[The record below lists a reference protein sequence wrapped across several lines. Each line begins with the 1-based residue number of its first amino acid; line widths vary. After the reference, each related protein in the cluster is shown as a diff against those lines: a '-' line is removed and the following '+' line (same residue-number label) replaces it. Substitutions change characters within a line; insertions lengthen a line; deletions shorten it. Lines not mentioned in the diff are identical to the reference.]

1 MNLSFLPGE
10 LRLSKTANGDYVI
23 TIQSEEVFTTR
34 IEKKAILKFNAL
46 RKDME
51 SQFPPHEITPEQ
63 KKAILQRMIMHQVMG
78 EVKRDMAS
86 SAKKKNKTKTF
97 G

>member
-10 LRLSKTANGDYVI
+10 LHLSKTASGDYVI
-23 TIQSEEVFTTR
+23 KIQDEEVFTTR
-34 IEKKAILKFNAL
+34 NEKKAIIKFNTL
-46 RKDME
+46 RKEME
-51 SQFPPHEITPEQ
+51 SKFPPHEITPEER
-63 KKAILQRMIMHQVMG
+63 KAILQRMIMHQMMG

-86 SAKKKNKTKTF
+86 PAKKKNKTKTF

>member
-10 LRLSKTANGDYVI
+10 LYLSKTTSGDYVI
-23 TIQSEEVFTTR
+23 KIQGEEVFTTR
-34 IEKKAILKFNAL
+34 NEKKAIIKFNTL
-46 RKDME
+46 RKEME
-51 SQFPPHEITPEQ
+51 SKFPPHEITPEER
-63 KKAILQRMIMHQVMG
+63 KAILQRMIMHQMMG

-86 SAKKKNKTKTF
+86 PAKKKNKTKTF

>member
-1 MNLSFLPGE
+1 MNLSFLPGD
-10 LRLSKTANGDYVI
+10 LHLNKTTDGDYI
-23 TIQSEEVFTTR
+23 IKIQGEEVFTTR
-34 IEKKAILKFNAL
+34 NEKKAIMKFNAL
-46 RKDME
+46 RKEME
-51 SQFPPHEITPEQ
+51 SQFPAHEMTPEQ

-86 SAKKKNKTKTF
+86 PAKKKNKTKTF

>member
-1 MNLSFLPGE
+1 MNLSFLPGD
-10 LRLSKTANGDYVI
+10 LHLNKSTDGDYVI
-23 TIQSEEVFTTR
+23 KIQGEEVFTTR
-34 IEKKAILKFNAL
+34 TEKKAIAKFNAL

-51 SQFPPHEITPEQ
+51 SQFPAHEITPEQ
-63 KKAILQRMIMHQVMG
+63 KKAILQRMIMHQMMG

-86 SAKKKNKTKTF
+86 PAKKKNKTKTF

>member
-10 LRLSKTANGDYVI
+10 LYLSKTTSGDYVI
-23 TIQSEEVFTTR
+23 KIQGEEVFTTR
-34 IEKKAILKFNAL
+34 NEKKAITKFNAL
-46 RKDME
+46 RQEME
-51 SQFPPHEITPEQ
+51 LKFPPHEITPEER
-63 KKAILQRMIMHQVMG
+63 KAILQRMIMHQMMG

-86 SAKKKNKTKTF
+86 PAKKKNKTKTF

>member
-10 LRLSKTANGDYVI
+10 LHLSKTMSGDYVI
-23 TIQSEEVFTTR
+23 KIQDEEVFTTR
-34 IEKKAILKFNAL
+34 NEKKAIIKFNTL
-46 RKDME
+46 RKEME
-51 SQFPPHEITPEQ
+51 SKFPPHEITPEER
-63 KKAILQRMIMHQVMG
+63 KAILQRMIMHQMMG

-86 SAKKKNKTKTF
+86 PAKKKNKTKTF

>member
-10 LRLSKTANGDYVI
+10 LRLNKTAAGDYMI
-23 TIQSEEVFTTR
+23 KIQGEEVFTTQN
-34 IEKKAILKFNAL
+34 EKKAITKFNAL
-46 RKDME
+46 RKEME
-51 SQFPPHEITPEQ
+51 AKFPPYAITPEE
-63 KKAILQRMIMHQVMG
+63 KKAILQRMIMHQMMG

-86 SAKKKNKTKTF
+86 PAEKKNETKTF

>member
-10 LRLSKTANGDYVI
+10 LHLNKTASGDYVI
-23 TIQSEEVFTTR
+23 KIQGKEVFTTR
-34 IEKKAILKFNAL
+34 NEKKAVLKFNAL
-46 RKDME
+46 RQEME

-78 EVKRDMAS
+78 EVKREMAS
-86 SAKKKNKTKTF
+86 PAKKKNKTKTF

>member
-1 MNLSFLPGE
+1 MNLSFLPGD
-10 LRLSKTANGDYVI
+10 LHLNKTTDGDYVI
-23 TIQSEEVFTTR
+23 KIQGEEVFTTR
-34 IEKKAILKFNAL
+34 NEKKAIIKFNAL

-51 SQFPPHEITPEQ
+51 SQFPAHEMTPEQ

-86 SAKKKNKTKTF
+86 PVKKKNKTKTF

>member
-10 LRLSKTANGDYVI
+10 LHLSKTTSGDYVI
-23 TIQSEEVFTTR
+23 KIQDEEVFTTR
-34 IEKKAILKFNAL
+34 NEKKAIIKFNTL
-46 RKDME
+46 RKEME
-51 SQFPPHEITPEQ
+51 SKFPPHEITPEER
-63 KKAILQRMIMHQVMG
+63 KAILQRMIMHQMMG

-86 SAKKKNKTKTF
+86 PAKKKNKTKTF